1 MSGPDLC
8 EHGNDGSQP
17 CAECAATDSHAPAA
31 PAPLDHITKLRVRVG
46 DLLNSWCKSCHAL
59 SAVGDACDAHRW
71 IFDSL
76 NAIEDAGSA
85 HRGLIRALRAA
96 YRVDAV
102 GGIEPAP
109 EAPLPITAEQVSKA
123 NALLEHYAPTGPE
136 TTDVQV
142 ALGLLQTWIQSNRQ
156 YPRPA

>member
-1 MSGPDLC
+1 
-8 EHGNDGSQP
+8 
-17 CAECAATDSHAPAA
+17 
-31 PAPLDHITKLRVRVG
+31 LRVRVG